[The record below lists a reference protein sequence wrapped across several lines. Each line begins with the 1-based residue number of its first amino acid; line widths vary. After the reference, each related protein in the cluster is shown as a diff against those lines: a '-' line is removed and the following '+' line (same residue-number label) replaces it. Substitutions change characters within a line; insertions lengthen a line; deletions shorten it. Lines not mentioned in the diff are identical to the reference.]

1 MRQPDPAPVSWCVL
15 AIWWMVLPTLGRGVL
30 PLWSVHLGMVA
41 ALGLTLV
48 PRLWRSGTVRCGP
61 PVVLVCVALLSLSGA
76 TFWAHAHDL
85 PRAERLWAGLTA
97 LSHCVFFLC
106 ALAMVPLRKDLADN
120 PVNRGHKDV
129 APARRVRQTLAA
141 VLLGLVA
148 VQAWTMIEQV
158 GVNARPQGTLGNPNT
173 LGAVIAA
180 VGLALAAFGRWRMV
194 VLVPLAG
201 LVVLLLLT
209 SSRGAMAA
217 MATMMLLLAARRSW
231 RTVVILA
238 VTLGALLVFVPNPL
252 WDRVLS
258 LRSEDHYSRL
268 FLWKVALQ
276 NIAENPWGIGAS
288 MNKYAFL
295 PLAFDGEFPWL
306 LHQRSAVGLTHN
318 VFLTVTLEWGWLAG
332 AALLTMAGWIGLRL
346 SPRPRPE
353 PQRGSPAQPVEAQG
367 QRRGR
372 DALGQGAVLGAGVLF
387 LELQVDG
394 LEQNALA
401 FSVFLMLA
409 AVSWQRGRTPSFAW
423 LVGGR
428 KVAVLLAGVSLLL
441 GYQAVEH
448 GRVLAA
454 QQRAGLALNAWIT
467 GSGDLDTAR
476 AELAWLQAQ
485 APDEPMTQ
493 LRVWQLNSRLL
504 RLAERSGRV
513 SEPPVLD
520 VIRQGTAA
528 IEAACELNPADPEL
542 WANLADWR
550 LRLWRLAQKP
560 PHLLLGYMEA
570 MKALLATD
578 PLNVQA
584 RWDLA
589 REAQR
594 AGRFD
599 LFEDQL
605 RDLFALEPDDALA
618 WFVLGRLHI
627 LEGRPEKA
635 LYAMNRAREAVFNC
649 RIKLAAD
656 SPRSHAYY
664 TEILRQVD
672 LGRILQAIHQLRREL
687 LL

>member
-1 MRQPDPAPVSWCVL
+1 
-15 AIWWMVLPTLGRGVL
+15 MVLPTMGRGVL

-61 PVVLVCVALLSLSGA
+61 PGVLICVALLSLCGA
-76 TFWAHAHDL
+76 TVWAHVHDL

-106 ALAMVPLRKDLADN
+106 ALAMVPVRKNLADN
-120 PVNRGHKDV
+120 PRNRGRNEV
-129 APARRVRQTLAA
+129 APARRVRQILGLL
-141 VLLGLVA
+141 LLGLVA
-148 VQAWTMIEQV
+148 VQAWTMVEQV

-180 VGLALAAFGRWRMV
+180 VGLALAAFARWRLV

-238 VTLGALLVFVPNPL
+238 LTLGALLVFVPNPL

-268 FLWKVALQ
+268 FIWKVALQ

-332 AALLTMAGWIGLRL
+332 ASLLTLAGWVGLRL

-353 PQRGSPAQPVEAQG
+353 SPGTSPARPVEAQG
-367 QRRGR
+367 LGGERRGR

-409 AVSWQRGRTPSFAW
+409 AVTWQRARTPSVAW
-423 LVGGR
+423 RVGGR
-428 KVAVLLAGVSLLL
+428 KVAVALAGVSLLL
-441 GYQAVEH
+441 GYHAVDH
-448 GRVLAA
+448 GRVLTA
-454 QQRAGLALNAWIT
+454 QQRAGLAINAWIT
-467 GSGDLDTAR
+467 GSGDLETAR
-476 AELAWLQAQ
+476 AELAWLQAR
-485 APDEPMTQ
+485 APDEPTTQ

-504 RLAERSGRV
+504 RLAERSGAV
-513 SEPPVLD
+513 DEPAVLD
-520 VIRQGTAA
+520 VIRRGTAA
-528 IEAACELNPADPEL
+528 IEAACELNPADPDL
-542 WANLADWR
+542 LANLADWR

-570 MKALLATD
+570 MEALLARD

-599 LFEDQL
+599 LFENQL
-605 RDLFALEPDDALA
+605 QDLFALEPDDALA
-618 WFVLGRLHI
+618 WFVLGRLHT

-635 LYAMNRAREAVFNC
+635 LYAMNRAKEAVFNC
-649 RIKLAAD
+649 RLKLAAD
-656 SPRSHAYY
+656 SPGSHAYY
-664 TEILRQVD
+664 TEILGQVD
-672 LGRILQAIHQLRREL
+672 LARIRQAISQLRREL

>member
-1 MRQPDPAPVSWCVL
+1 MSWCVL
-15 AIWWMVLPTLGRGVL
+15 AIWWMVLPTLSRGAL
-30 PLWSVHLGMVA
+30 PLWSVHLGVVA

-48 PRLWRSGTVRCGP
+48 PRLWRSATVRCGP
-61 PVVLVCVALLSLSGA
+61 PVLLTIVAMLSLSGA
-76 TFWAHAHDL
+76 TFWAHADDL

-97 LSHCVFFLC
+97 LSHGVFFLC
-106 ALAMVPLRKDLADN
+106 ALAMVPLREDLADN
-120 PVNRGHKDV
+120 PLNRGHSDV
-129 APARRVRQTLAA
+129 APARRARHILAA
-141 VLLGLVA
+141 LLLGLVA
-148 VQAWTMIEQV
+148 VQAFTMAQQV

-173 LGAVIAA
+173 LGAIIAA
-180 VGLALAAFGRWRMV
+180 VGLALAAFGRWRLV

-217 MATMMLLLAARRSW
+217 MTAMMLLLAARRSW

-238 VTLGALLVFVPNPL
+238 LTLGALLVFVPNPL

-268 FLWKVALQ
+268 FIWKVALQ

-295 PLAFDGEFPWL
+295 PLAFDAEFPWL
-306 LHQRSAVGLTHN
+306 LHQRNAVGLTHN
-318 VFLTVTLEWGWLAG
+318 LFLTVTLEWGWLAG
-332 AALLTMAGWIGLRL
+332 AALLTVAGWVGLRL
-346 SPRPRPE
+346 SPRPHREPRP
-353 PQRGSPAQPVEAQG
+353 RSPAQPVEAHG
-367 QRRGR
+367 AGYEL

-409 AVSWQRGRTPSFAW
+409 AVSWQRARAPLVVW
-423 LVGGR
+423 RVGGR
-428 KVAVLLAGVSLLL
+428 KVAVLLASVSLLL
-441 GYQAVEH
+441 GYQAVQH
-448 GRVLAA
+448 GRVLTA
-454 QQRAGLALNAWIT
+454 QQRAGVALNGWIAGT
-467 GSGDLDTAR
+467 GDLGTAQ
-476 AELAWLQAQ
+476 AELAWLQEHA
-485 APDEPMTQ
+485 AGEPMTQ

-504 RLAERSGRV
+504 RLAERSGKV
-513 SEPPVLD
+513 DEPPVLD
-520 VIRQGTAA
+520 AIREGTAA
-528 IEAACELNPADPEL
+528 IQAACRLNPADPDL

-550 LRLWRLAQKP
+550 LRLWRLADKP
-560 PHLLLGYMEA
+560 PQLLLGYVQAMEA
-570 MKALLATD
+570 LLIRD

-594 AGRFD
+594 TGRFD
-599 LFEDQL
+599 IFEEQLGDLFE
-605 RDLFALEPDDALA
+605 LEPDDALA
-618 WFVLGRLHI
+618 WFVLGRLHT

-656 SPRSHAYY
+656 SPQSHAYY
-664 TEILRQVD
+664 ARILGQVD
-672 LGRILQAIHQLRREL
+672 LDRIRQAIHQLRQEL